1 MQNNLKISSIKV
13 HQKFSKKFFIPS
25 HGLRK
30 SLVFLPWR
38 ATGSQGEGPVLVGKN
53 VLLSRWHFPVM
64 KTLPIAR
71 SRQAPGWDALSEEQR
86 VLRGWRLECS
96 GMWCLSQWLVP
107 VMKRGC
113 FPSSWLCLIERK
125 ALPCEIVLEFLKM
138 SCLFVEMQCFSNTV
152 FAPTE
157 RSSLWQ
163 IFPVDALPFLLQW
176 QCSFCGKLVL
186 ALIGQVTRRVQ
197 SFPWRR

>member
-1 MQNNLKISSIKV
+1 
-13 HQKFSKKFFIPS
+13 
-25 HGLRK
+25 
-30 SLVFLPWR
+30 
-38 ATGSQGEGPVLVGKN
+38 
-53 VLLSRWHFPVM
+53 
-64 KTLPIAR
+64 
-71 SRQAPGWDALSEEQR
+71 
-86 VLRGWRLECS
+86 
-96 GMWCLSQWLVP
+96 
-107 VMKRGC
+107 MKRGC

-163 IFPVDALPFLLQW
+163 IFPVDALPFLWQW

-197 SFPWRR
+197 SFPRRRWFEVAMGWWLFLSVCLGQPLPILRDWQSL